1 MSWDFKP
8 EWVIEQ
14 LSSPCSLLGDR
25 RPFCP
30 GHPNLKVQTHQQKEY
45 LGENHRTLIRH
56 VGKSSPHKLPRPQI
70 WTVCS
75 LVWTLQRKHI
85 NVIFFFS
92 ADFFFPSRYLILVYR
107 WNVQRRKRCSSHSCC
122 ALLQPL
128 KNVWQSVLGW
138 MGPRAARREC
148 LWSGVR

>member
-85 NVIFFFS
+85 NVIFFFLWI
-92 ADFFFPSRYLILVYR
+92 FFFPLQVFNLSLQMKCAAEKKMLITQLLHSAPAAE
-107 WNVQRRKRCSSHSCC
+107 KCMTICPGLDGAASSKTWMS
-122 ALLQPL
+122 L
-128 KNVWQSVLGW
+128 KWW
-138 MGPRAARREC
+138 
-148 LWSGVR
+148 